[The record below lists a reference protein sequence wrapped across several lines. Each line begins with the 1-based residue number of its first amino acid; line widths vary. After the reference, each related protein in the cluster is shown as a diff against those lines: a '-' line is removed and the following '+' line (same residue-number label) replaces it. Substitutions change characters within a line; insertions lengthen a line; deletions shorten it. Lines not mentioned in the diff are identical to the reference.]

1 MIAMVEA
8 RQPLRQL
15 ATAMSR
21 NGRYF
26 SRSRAKEY
34 QDLGLVGGEAEL
46 AVSEALEGLL
56 ASDIDWHQHITRADG
71 RKVSARTLLI
81 ALVNIVAVHIQLSV
95 ERASER
101 FRKCGG
107 NTRRYLEENP
117 EDLPELSAIAAALSA
132 LLRVDRETQV
142 VLPQHAREIRSS
154 IAALFGRAPKLATLA
169 GFHQATVDRWYQN
182 RSH

>member
-1 MIAMVEA
+1 MTIQVEA

-34 QDLGLVGGEAEL
+34 QELGLVAEEAETTV
-46 AVSEALEGLL
+46 AEALDGLL

-81 ALVNIVAVHIQLSV
+81 ALVNIAAVHIRLSV
-95 ERASER
+95 LHASER
-101 FRKCGG
+101 YRRCGS
-107 NTRRYLEENP
+107 TQRYLSENP
-117 EDLPELSAIAAALSA
+117 EDLPGLSAVASALSA
-132 LLRVDRETQV
+132 LLRVDKEIPL
-142 VLPQHAREIRSS
+142 VLPQHARDLRSEV
-154 IAALFGRAPKLATLA
+154 AALFGRAPKLAALA
-169 GFHQATVDRWYQN
+169 GFHQATVDRWYEN
-182 RSH
+182 RSQK